1 MTYCVGILLDEGLLI
16 ASDSRTSAGVDQ
28 VATFRKMTVFDQPGE
43 RVLVMATA
51 GNLAVSQA
59 VIQYLRDGLRTEGG
73 QDNLFSVPNL
83 FEAARVVGRAIRA
96 IHDED
101 AAFLRR
107 HNSDFNASI
116 LFGGQIA
123 GERPRLFNIYT
134 AGNFIEASEETPYF
148 QIGEIK
154 YGKPILDRVI
164 TYRSSLMEAAKCTLL
179 SFDSTIRSNLSVA
192 PPIDLMMYRKDS
204 LEPAKPRTVDD
215 GDVYFSSIR
224 KYWGESL
231 RRVFAEMPNPDW
243 PEIRN

>member
-16 ASDSRTSAGVDQ
+16 ASDSRTSAGVDH
-28 VATFRKMTVFDQPGE
+28 VATFRKMTVFDNPGD
-43 RVLVMATA
+43 RLMVMATA

-59 VIQYLRDGLRTEGG
+59 VIQHLRNGLTAEDGS
-73 QDNLFSVPNL
+73 DNLFKAANL
-83 FEAARVVGRAIRA
+83 FDAARMVGRAVRA

-101 AAFLRR
+101 AECLRR
-107 HNSDFNASI
+107 HNSDFNAAI

-123 GERPRLFNIYT
+123 GERPRLFSIYT
-134 AGNFIEASEETPYF
+134 AGNFIEASEQTPYF
-148 QIGEIK
+148 QIGEVK

-164 TYRSSLMEAAKCTLL
+164 THRSSLIEAAKCALL

-192 PPIDLMMYRKDS
+192 PPIDMLLYRKDS
-204 LEPAKPRTVDD
+204 LEAAKPITVDD
-215 GDVYFSSIR
+215 SDAYFNSIR

-243 PEIRN
+243 PEM

>member
-28 VATFRKMTVFDQPGE
+28 VATFRKMTVFDKPGE
-43 RVLVMATA
+43 RLMVMATA

-59 VIQYLRDGLRTEGG
+59 IIQHLRNGIASDDGR
-73 QDNLFSVPNL
+73 DNLFKAANL
-83 FEAARVVGRAIRA
+83 FEAARMVGRAVRA

-101 AAFLRR
+101 AEHLRR
-107 HNSDFNASI
+107 HNSDFNAAI

-123 GERPRLFNIYT
+123 GERPRLFSIYT
-134 AGNFIEASEETPYF
+134 AGNFIEASEQTPYF

-164 TYRSSLMEAAKCTLL
+164 TYRSSLIEAAKCALL

-192 PPIDLMMYRKDS
+192 PPIDLLLYRKDS
-204 LEPAKPRTVDD
+204 LESAKPITVDD
-215 GDVYFSSIR
+215 GDAYFSAIR

-243 PEIRN
+243 PGMQK

>member
-1 MTYCVGILLDEGLLI
+1 MTYCVGILLEEGLLI

-28 VATFRKMTVFDQPGE
+28 VATFRKMTVFDKPGE

-59 VIQYLRDGLRTEGG
+59 IIQHLRNGLSAENG
-73 QDNLFSVPNL
+73 QDNLFAVPNL
-83 FEAARVVGRAIRA
+83 FEAARVIGRAVRA

-101 AAFLRR
+101 AEYLRR

-123 GERPRLFNIYT
+123 GERPRLFSIYS

-204 LEPAKPRTVDD
+204 LEPARPRTVDD
-215 GDVYFSSIR
+215 GDAYFSSIR